1 MNKLFIAFLLL
12 VQGYCLQAQSTF
24 KCGWTSYKTAMI
36 VHEYTYSYT
45 YSDSFRLYLADSTKT
60 FIAPDSAAT
69 LMISYPFRDN
79 NRYQIASYY
88 NPKKKLIKTEDYKD
102 NLVQVTKEYKY
113 DDKNRKIYQHEDNRL
128 NSNSFKKTYDY
139 STDKNGDFIV
149 SEISYFNGRV
159 EFYTKTYYDKNG
171 VRYKEIR
178 LNDNNK
184 DVVHVENFYYNAAG
198 KLKERTVFF
207 PEFKVTKKF
216 QEQGGD
222 APAKCYKAQVVNIP
236 DKVTLGTKI
245 SYLKKLLYRNNA
257 ALLDPEC
264 REFEY
269 RFFSSD
275 CEVIIGT
282 TKINNVKQVIFRFKE
297 RVNG

>member
-1 MNKLFIAFLLL
+1 MNKLFITFLLL
-12 VQGYCLQAQSTF
+12 VQGLSLQAQSTF
-24 KCGWTSYKTAMI
+24 KCGWTTYKTAMI

-69 LMISYPFRDN
+69 LTISYPFRDN
-79 NRYQIASYY
+79 NKYQTANYY
-88 NPKKKLIKTEDYKD
+88 NARKRLAKTEEYKD
-102 NLVQVTKEYKY
+102 NLVQVMKEYKY
-113 DDKNRKIYQHEDNRL
+113 DDKNRKIYQYEDNRL
-128 NSNSFKKTYDY
+128 NSNNFKKTYDY

-149 SEISYFNGRV
+149 SEVSYFNGRV
-159 EFYTKTYYDKNG
+159 EFYTKTYYDKNN

-216 QEQGGD
+216 QEPGGD
-222 APAKCYKAQVVNIP
+222 VPVKCYKSQVVNIP
-236 DKVTLGTKI
+236 EKVTLGTKI
-245 SYLKKLLYRNNA
+245 SYLKKLLYKNNG
-257 ALLDPEC
+257 ALLDQDC
-264 REFEY
+264 HEFEY

-282 TKINNVKQVIFRFKE
+282 TKVNNVKQVIFRYKE